1 MGCDGVARSVEL
13 RIMKEEL
20 ERVADVGG
28 RMARGRARGI
38 GLREV
43 TSIDEQ

>member
-13 RIMKEEL
+13 RILKEEL

-28 RMARGRARGI
+28 KNGK
-38 GLREV
+38 RESAGDWV
-43 TSIDEQ
+43 EGGDEY